1 MAKFHRGIFTFERDK
16 VFAIRGVREN
26 WYSHLLK
33 IRVFKEYYRIDDNG
47 IKTLMADLET
57 RLDELQFHDLEDF
70 DFAAMQ

>member
-1 MAKFHRGIFTFERDK
+1 LHKGLFTFERDK

-26 WYSHLLK
+26 W
-33 IRVFKEYYRIDDNG
+33 IDDNG

-57 RLDELQFHDLEDF
+57 RMDELQFHDLEDF